1 MTAEFAIADETL
13 NKFIDLYVKTRSQ
26 VMLLMPLII
35 LLRVGWNFI
44 KGSGPISFIEIIKD
58 VFVCTALLFFFHQY
72 IQLILSLP
80 TYFAKV
86 FDTGKIT
93 VNVDTSNL
101 GVLEQMAGYFSNI
114 ATIFCYWLAY
124 AVYCASLLILIA
136 VAAYALFFFVMFG
149 FYPAVFT
156 YLGLLTFVGF
166 VPIFWSL
173 LNIIIS
179 FLFSKDQV
187 LRNLLL
193 IIIDNFAKLLVSL
206 FVFKKAL
213 FDTIFQ
219 SMFAGI
225 SSLKQTSFAAKRAFK
240 KTAELGANTV
250 SVLGG
255 SHYVEG
261 VSRQIKGAKQ
271 VASFGASKTIPTAE
285 KLIKHGMSMTP
296 ATRALSRTASAGLN
310 LTKNVKDVYSGKEIP
325 NSSPIRQVFSKIRYN
340 HSMKNAASVR
350 SNSTRQASVKSLPS
364 SGFSQNDLNHSKST
378 SVEKLNSNNQTQI
391 KTSHGRRVSFTTPN
405 LNNSNIQN
413 MRFKTIKFPSYQS
426 KSRTHT

>member
-101 GVLEQMAGYFSNI
+101 GVLEQVAGYVSNI

-193 IIIDNFAKLLVSL
+193 IIINNFSKLLVSL

-250 SVLGG
+250 TALGG
-255 SHYVEG
+255 AHYVEG
-261 VSRQIKGAKQ
+261 VSRQIQGAKQ
-271 VASFGASKTIPTAE
+271 IASFGASKTIPTAE

-296 ATRALSRTASAGLN
+296 ATRALSRTASAGLK
-310 LTKNVKDVYSGKEIP
+310 LTKNITDPYTGKEIP
-325 NSSPIRQVFSKIRYN
+325 HSSPIRQVFSKVGLK
-340 HSMKNAASVR
+340 HSMNNKASVNSSSTKQAS
-350 SNSTRQASVKSLPS
+350 SNSSTASRFRQSGYNSTNSASI
-364 SGFSQNDLNHSKST
+364 
-378 SVEKLNSNNQTQI
+378 EKLRSSNQTQI
-391 KTSHGRRVSFTTPN
+391 RNPSLRRESFVSQKS
-405 LNNSNIQN
+405 NNSNIQN
-413 MRFKTIKFPSYQS
+413 MRFKTNKFPSYQS